1 MLTLAC
7 GLIITPAQAAEPP
20 PELSL
25 TQLRQALLALPP
37 QTGRFLQRAP
47 NGGLLRG
54 TFALA
59 LPEKMR
65 FAYEDEAQSIITVS
79 GPWISVQEAPG
90 AEANRYPVSVTPL
103 QLMRDV
109 WDKPISPANV
119 KEILIEG
126 GRAQV
131 TLVDGDDGETA
142 GLMTLVFEHPTMRL
156 IGWQITDAQNLVTQF
171 ALTEVR
177 VVDSLPNSRFFVQED
192 ESGE

>member
-1 MLTLAC
+1 MLMVVS
-7 GLIITPAQAAEPP
+7 GLIIGPAQAAEPQ

-59 LPEKMR
+59 LPDKMR
-65 FAYEDEAQSIITVS
+65 FAYEGEAQSIITVS
-79 GPWISVQEAPG
+79 GPLISVQEAPG
-90 AEANRYPVSVTPL
+90 AEANRFPVSATPL
-103 QLMRDV
+103 QLMREV

-119 KEILIEG
+119 KDILIES
-126 GRAQV
+126 GRAEV

-142 GLMTLVFEHPTMRL
+142 GLMTLVFDHPKMRL
-156 IGWQITDAQNLVTQF
+156 RGWQITDAQNLVTQF

-177 VVDSLPNSRFFVQED
+177 VVDTLPNSRFFVQED
-192 ESGE
+192 ESDE